1 MRNCTARIDR
11 LHSANEP
18 CGWNEGSSRH
28 HFEISIRETIDQ
40 LRELISASALTNR
53 YCHMQSTVLRK
64 RCRLHYQQ
72 CRPRAEDLCQN
83 FQLRKGF
90 QISSVIVRR
99 IIILVGDYLLS
110 LRSVAGRTRQEVAR
124 FGLPT
129 CFKSSVVTNKYH
141 AGIDLATTDSTVFE
155 EWMRYR

>member
-28 HFEISIRETIDQ
+28 HFEISIQETIDQ
-40 LRELISASALTNR
+40 FRELISASALTNR
-53 YCHMQSTVLRK
+53 YCHMQSIVLRK
-64 RCRLHYQQ
+64 RCRLYYQRCQ
-72 CRPRAEDLCQN
+72 PRDEDLCQN

-90 QISSVIVRR
+90 QISSIFVRR
-99 IIILVGDYLLS
+99 IIILVGDSLLS
-110 LRSVAGRTRQEVAR
+110 LRSAAGRMRQEVAR

-129 CFKSSVVTNKYH
+129 CFKSSVVTKKYH
-141 AGIDLATTDSTVFE
+141 SGIDLATPDNTAFE
-155 EWMRYR
+155 N